1 MHKISIILSFFGLWL
16 TSFLS
21 LENQTLLGMG
31 LIFSFGILHGA
42 NDLILIDHIDQFKKH
57 TFLKILGSYI
67 SVILISVV
75 LFINIPLIA
84 LLFFVLVSAYHF
96 GEQNWQELLKNFNK
110 VTSAFYQFNYGILI
124 LSALFYFNSIKVE
137 QIIYKIS
144 NVSIEAYYFLNLLL
158 VSLFIFFVLSFII
171 AKKISDFKK
180 EIFKQTFYIAV
191 LFVIFKVSG
200 LIWGFAIYFIFWHSI
215 PSLNDQI
222 KFLYGDFSLSNFK
235 KYLKTALIYWIISLA
250 GIFILYYISADMI
263 IFNALFFSFLASI
276 TFPHF
281 IVILKMFKK

>member
-42 NDLILIDHIDQFKKH
+42 NDLILIDHLNQFKKY

-110 VTSAFYQFNYGILI
+110 VASAFFQFNYGILI

-171 AKKISDFKK
+171 AKK
-180 EIFKQTFYIAV
+180 
-191 LFVIFKVSG
+191 L
-200 LIWGFAIYFIFWHSI
+200 
-215 PSLNDQI
+215 
-222 KFLYGDFSLSNFK
+222 
-235 KYLKTALIYWIISLA
+235 
-250 GIFILYYISADMI
+250 
-263 IFNALFFSFLASI
+263 
-276 TFPHF
+276 
-281 IVILKMFKK
+281 VILRKRYLNKLFI